1 MRGRGFWGYRLVIYA
16 QACVSLQ
23 LCCASELLLRLQNS
37 LDVTE
42 TFKQQKSKLVQEAF
56 NPCVI
61 QDPLYFL
68 HAPREDFIPLTAS
81 LYHSIVSG
89 EILL

>member
-1 MRGRGFWGYRLVIYA
+1 MRGRGFWGYRSVIYA
-16 QACVSLQ
+16 RARVSQ
-23 LCCASELLLRLQNS
+23 LRCASELLLCLQNS

-68 HAPREDFIPLTAS
+68 QAPQEDFIPLTAS

>member
-1 MRGRGFWGYRLVIYA
+1 MHGHVCPYSHAVHLNSSF
-16 QACVSLQ
+16 C
-23 LCCASELLLRLQNS
+23 LQNS

-68 HAPREDFIPLTAS
+68 QAPQGDFIPLTAS